1 MAKLSKADR
10 KKANKISKTASSIQ
24 PTETIKTATKVVE
37 VAGKSPVKTVIT
49 TKQAVTPPEVKIPE
63 PVKEVAKEP
72 VKLVVQEKL
81 IVQEAKKPVEKK
93 ISPMEM
99 VQYID
104 SEAFGKVTEV
114 ASEYAKIQTVHPI
127 TGKVLT
133 VLTKEK
139 VKFGKDVKFKFD
151 MYMSKY
157 TAVNVEEIGE
167 NTVLAALVN
176 VPLVDVMY
184 SSDFKGTETN
194 LIGRTKDGKYVVIGN
209 DVTPTGGS
217 TEVQPA
223 KFTAFAI

>member
-1 MAKLSKADR
+1 MARMSKAEKR
-10 KKANKISKTASSIQ
+10 AANKNSKTSISSTS
-24 PTETIKTATKVVE
+24 TEVIKAATKTIE
-37 VAGKSPVKTVIT
+37 VAGKSSVKTVIA
-49 TKQAVTPPEVKIPE
+49 TKQAVTPPEVKVPE
-63 PVKEVAKEP
+63 PAKEVAKEP
-72 VKLVVQEKL
+72 VKSVVPE
-81 IVQEAKKPVEKK
+81 VKKPADYKVH
-93 ISPMEM
+93 PMEM
-99 VQYID
+99 VQYIG

-114 ASEYAKIQTVHPI
+114 APEYAKIQTVHPI

-209 DVTPTGGS
+209 DVAPTSGG

>member
-10 KKANKISKTASSIQ
+10 KKANKISKAASSISN
-24 PTETIKTATKVVE
+24 PEVVKATDEAVE
-37 VAGKSPVKTVIT
+37 ITGKNPVKTVIT
-49 TKQAVTPPEVKIPE
+49 TKQAVTPPAVKVPE
-63 PVKEVAKEP
+63 PTKEVVKEP
-72 VKLVVQEKL
+72 VKPVVQE
-81 IVQEAKKPVEKK
+81 VKKPVEKK

-99 VQYID
+99 VQYIG
-104 SEAFGKVTEV
+104 SEGFGKVTEV
-114 ASEYAKIQTVHPI
+114 TTDYAKIQTIHPI

-139 VKFGKDVKFKFD
+139 VKFGKDVKFTFD

-157 TAVNVEEIGE
+157 TAVKVEEIGE

-209 DVTPTGGS
+209 DVTPTSGG
-217 TEVQPA
+217 TEVQPN

>member
-24 PTETIKTATKVVE
+24 PTETIKTTPEVVE
-37 VAGKSPVKTVIT
+37 VAGKSSVKIVIT
-49 TKQAVTPPEVKIPE
+49 TKQAVTPPEVKVPEPIKEVVKPVIPE
-63 PVKEVAKEP
+63 S
-72 VKLVVQEKL
+72 
-81 IVQEAKKPVEKK
+81 KKPVEKK

-99 VQYID
+99 VQYIG
-104 SEAFGKVTEV
+104 SEGFGKVTEV
-114 ASEYAKIQTVHPI
+114 ATEYAKIQTVHPI

-139 VKFGKDVKFKFD
+139 VKFGKDVKFTFD

-157 TAVNVEEIGE
+157 TAIKVEEIGE

-209 DVTPTGGS
+209 DVAPTGGS

>member
-1 MAKLSKADR
+1 MSKAEKR
-10 KKANKISKTASSIQ
+10 AANKISKTASSIQ
-24 PTETIKTATKVVE
+24 PTETIKTAPEVIE
-37 VAGKSPVKTVIT
+37 VAGKSPVKTIIT
-49 TKQAVTPPEVKIPE
+49 TKQAVTPPVVVKAPE
-63 PVKEVAKEP
+63 PTKEVIIEP
-72 VKLVVQEKL
+72 VTPEV
-81 IVQEAKKPVEKK
+81 KKPVEKK

-99 VQYID
+99 VQYIG

-114 ASEYAKIQTVHPI
+114 ATEYAKIQTVHPI

-157 TAVNVEEIGE
+157 TAVSVEEIGE

-209 DVTPTGGS
+209 DVATTSGS

>member
-72 VKLVVQEKL
+72 VKLVVQE
-81 IVQEAKKPVEKK
+81 VKKPIEKK

-99 VQYID
+99 VQYIG

-157 TAVNVEEIGE
+157 TAVSVEEIGE

-209 DVTPTGGS
+209 DVAPTSGS